1 MAFDKLRVEQLYTL
15 IERKRAVLAQ
25 QRLELAKLQAEL
37 DTFGQLYERLI
48 GKLQDELDGVWQSI
62 EQLQMAD
69 QRYSMN
75 GGSSSGNESLWGP
88 YGSLEEAFDA
98 KYRNGPHADSA
109 QYSYTKVTASDKELK
124 LLYRK
129 LARQYH
135 PDTTTD
141 PIEKQRRT
149 VLMAQINAA
158 YRAKNYKE
166 LRSLEL
172 DGGKRSKP
180 AAVQV
185 EPPPST
191 QQTLNDLTAMIHKLD
206 DEIDWVKI
214 EHQRLMT
221 CPLMQFKIE
230 CSLAR
235 SQGRDV
241 LREMASSLRADIA
254 DARRHLASI
263 KRR

>member
-1 MAFDKLRVEQLYTL
+1 MSLDKLRIEQLYAQ
-15 IERKRAVLAQ
+15 IERKRAILAQ
-25 QRLELAKLQAEL
+25 HRAELSKLQDEL
-37 DTFGQLYERLI
+37 DKFGQLYDRLI
-48 GKLQDELDGVWQSI
+48 GKLQNELDSVWQAI
-62 EQLQMAD
+62 ENLQMAD
-69 QRYSMN
+69 QPFSM
-75 GGSSSGNESLWGP
+75 SGAGDPIWGP

-98 KYRNGPHADSA
+98 KYRHGPQPDSVELEYA
-109 QYSYTKVTASDKELK
+109 KVTASDKELK

-141 PIEKQRRT
+141 PVEKQRRT

-158 YRAKNYKE
+158 YRARNYKE
-166 LRSLEL
+166 LRALEL
-172 DGGKRSKP
+172 DGGKRHTKTVAP
-180 AAVQV
+180 V
-185 EPPPST
+185 EPPPPSA
-191 QQTLNDLTAMIHKLD
+191 QQTLNDLTAMLHKLD
-206 DEIDWVKI
+206 DEIDWAKI

-230 CSLAR
+230 YSLAR
-235 SQGRDV
+235 SQGRDM

-254 DARRHLASI
+254 DARRHLASL

>member
-1 MAFDKLRVEQLYTL
+1 MSFDRLRIEQLYTH
-15 IERKRAVLAQ
+15 IEHKRTLLAQ

-37 DTFGQLYERLI
+37 DTFAQLYDRLV
-48 GKLQDELDGVWQSI
+48 GKLQDELDSVWQAI
-62 EQLQMAD
+62 ENAQMAD
-69 QRYSMN
+69 RPYVSDN
-75 GGSSSGNESLWGP
+75 LGDSLWGP

-98 KYRNGPHADSA
+98 KYRRGPQPDSA
-109 QYSYTKVTASDKELK
+109 QFAYVKVTANDKELK

-141 PIEKQRRT
+141 PVERQRRT

-166 LRSLEL
+166 LRSLEVG
-172 DGGKRSKP
+172 GGKRPVQP
-180 AAVQV
+180 AAAP
-185 EPPPST
+185 EPAPPT
-191 QQTLNDLTAMIHKLD
+191 AQQTFNELTKLIQKLD
-206 DEIDWVKI
+206 DDIDWVKI

-230 CSLAR
+230 YSLAR
-235 SQGRDV
+235 SQGRDM
-241 LREMASSLRADIA
+241 LREMASSLRADIS
-254 DARRHLASI
+254 DARRHLASL